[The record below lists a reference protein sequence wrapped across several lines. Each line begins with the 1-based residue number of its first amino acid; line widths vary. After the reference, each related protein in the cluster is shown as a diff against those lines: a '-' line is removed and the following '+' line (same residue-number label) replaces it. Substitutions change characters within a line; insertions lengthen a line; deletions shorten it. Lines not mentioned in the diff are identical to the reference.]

1 MEYELHNPSDPYTFI
16 AESREVAAIAVAL
29 ISTAFG
35 ADTQDENPENHVP
48 IFLFGGFD
56 GWYKETFGREPMEGL
71 NALRDKVI
79 EALSSFMLGHFEDR
93 ARYNAALEAIT
104 DPEKREQ
111 FIEKWQDGRSSLN
124 DIGGKA
130 HRIAKRMKTE
140 GHNEQ

>member
-16 AESREVAAIAVAL
+16 AENREVDTIAVAL

-35 ADTQDENPENHVP
+35 ADTQDKNPESHVP

-56 GWYKETFGREPMEGL
+56 EWYKETFGREPMEGL
-71 NALRDKVI
+71 DALRDKVI
-79 EALSSFMLGHFEDR
+79 EALSSFMLGHFSDR

-104 DPEKREQ
+104 DPIKREQ

-130 HRIAKRMKTE
+130 HRIAKRMKE
-140 GHNEQ
+140 RAEA